1 MGSATEDGKQ
11 QLMKR
16 VFVAGMALAL
26 LVAVLSGCSAEKPAA
41 PHAVAPLIRGQL
53 LPSLPAL
60 PAQEEASV
68 ELGSYAPD
76 FTLISLDGETVTLS
90 ELRGSTVVLNFWA
103 SWCAPCRYEMPLL
116 QATYEAYGA
125 DGLVVLAVNLG
136 EERRRVE
143 GFAEDMLA
151 TFPVFGDEETRVGTL
166 YRVRGVPTTYFI
178 DRDGVVRQRYV
189 GELTAGILGSI
200 LRGEMAYPNS

>member
-1 MGSATEDGKQ
+1 
-11 QLMKR
+11 MKR
-16 VFVAGMALAL
+16 VFIAGLAFAL
-26 LVAVLSGCSAEKPAA
+26 LVAVLSGCSAGEPAA
-41 PHAVAPLIRGQL
+41 PHAVAPVIGGQL

-60 PAQEEASV
+60 PAEQDPSV
-68 ELGSYAPD
+68 ELGRYAPD
-76 FTLISLDGETVTLS
+76 FTVVSLEGESVTLS
-90 ELRGSTVVLNFWA
+90 ELRGRTVVLNFWA

-125 DGLVVLAVNLG
+125 DGLVVLAVNMG

-143 GFAEDMLA
+143 GFAEDMVA
-151 TFPVFGDEETRVGTL
+151 TFPVFGDEETRVGSL
-166 YRVRGVPTTYFI
+166 YRVRGAPTTYFI

-189 GELTAGILGSI
+189 GQLTAGILGSI

>member
-1 MGSATEDGKQ
+1 M
-11 QLMKR
+11 MKR
-16 VFVAGMALAL
+16 VFVAGMAFTL
-26 LVAVLSGCSAEKPAA
+26 LVVVLSGCGAKEPAA
-41 PHAVAPLIRGQL
+41 AHAVAPVSSGQL
-53 LPSLPAL
+53 LPSLLAL
-60 PAQEEASV
+60 PDEEERSV

-76 FTLISLDGETVTLS
+76 FTLVSLDGESVTLS

-125 DGLVVLAVNLG
+125 DGLVVLAVNMG

-143 GFAEDMLA
+143 GFVEDMVA
-151 TFPVFGDEETRVGTL
+151 TFPVFGDEETRVGSL
-166 YRVRGVPTTYFI
+166 YRVRGAPTTYFI

-189 GELTAGILGSI
+189 GQLTAGILGSI